1 MKKRVKLNTY
11 IKLILLISA
20 ISTLFLLLFL
30 SLYIYTVRQEKEV
43 YNSTLARYDIEIK
56 TLFDFNSKTQIVAI
70 YDITFWDSLVNFINN
85 KDHEWFESHI
95 VTEFESYEVDYIGI
109 YTLDHELI
117 NKVSSSKIKSV
128 DFIPKRVMDQLYKSK
143 FKRFY
148 MRIPEGIIEVFGA
161 TVHPSDDPKKI
172 KHNPSGYFFMAR
184 LLDKAYFKN
193 LQKICSSNVDFLE
206 PSDLKNVEHSSIFS
220 VLELKN
226 SDDSEV
232 SKLFF
237 RRPFHINFERTKEI
251 LYIIITTTLFSII
264 GAIYFTRR
272 WVYGPLKLITN
283 ILEKGAESTIYTLKR
298 EPGEFGYIG
307 NLFEENNNQQKQL
320 EISKKRAE
328 ESDKLKSSF
337 LANLSHE
344 IRTPMNAIV
353 GFSDLLANP
362 DLNEKDKIEFL
373 KIIKDSG
380 NSLVS
385 IIEDLIE
392 MSKIDA
398 NQITP
403 NYRGINIEKCM
414 EELYNTLKVTIPVD
428 KNIDFYIIQ
437 NDEKITNTILTD
449 EIKLKQIFVNL
460 ITNAIK
466 FTNTG
471 HVAFGY
477 TVNHQKNVIEF
488 RVEDSGV
495 GINEGN
501 LDMIFDRFRRIEDD
515 YTIEFCG
522 LGLGLSISK
531 AYVEMLGGTIDVK
544 STIGIGSVFVFE
556 IPLIY
561 QESISM
567 GNTLLPNPVFESPG
581 SKTILIA
588 EDDNINF
595 LLLKKILELKNY
607 IILRA
612 RNGQEAVDMCIEDGT
627 IDVVFMDIKMPVL
640 GGFEAFETVKN
651 CRPNLPVIAQTAYS
665 SSEDKEKIINCGFAA
680 YITKPLDKTKIF
692 EILDR
697 IFSKRE

>member
-1 MKKRVKLNTY
+1 
-11 IKLILLISA
+11 
-20 ISTLFLLLFL
+20 
-30 SLYIYTVRQEKEV
+30 
-43 YNSTLARYDIEIK
+43 
-56 TLFDFNSKTQIVAI
+56 
-70 YDITFWDSLVNFINN
+70 
-85 KDHEWFESHI
+85 
-95 VTEFESYEVDYIGI
+95 
-109 YTLDHELI
+109 
-117 NKVSSSKIKSV
+117 
-128 DFIPKRVMDQLYKSK
+128 
-143 FKRFY
+143 
-148 MRIPEGIIEVFGA
+148 
-161 TVHPSDDPKKI
+161 
-172 KHNPSGYFFMAR
+172 
-184 LLDKAYFKN
+184 
-193 LQKICSSNVDFLE
+193 
-206 PSDLKNVEHSSIFS
+206 
-220 VLELKN
+220 
-226 SDDSEV
+226 
-232 SKLFF
+232 
-237 RRPFHINFERTKEI
+237 
-251 LYIIITTTLFSII
+251 
-264 GAIYFTRR
+264 
-272 WVYGPLKLITN
+272 LITN
-283 ILEKGAESTIYTLKR
+283 ILEKGKESTIYTLKM

-362 DLNEKDKIEFL
+362 DLSEKDKTEFL

-414 EELYNTLKVTIPVD
+414 EELYTTLKVTIPAD
-428 KNIDFYIIQ
+428 KNIDFYIIK
-437 NDEKITNTILTD
+437 NEEKITNEILTD

-477 TVNHQKNVIEF
+477 NVNHQKNVIEF

-501 LDMIFDRFRRIEDD
+501 LDLIFDRFRRIEDD
-515 YTIEFCG
+515 FTIEFCG

-561 QESISM
+561 QKSTGIDDTVHSS
-567 GNTLLPNPVFESPG
+567 LFFEDTG

-607 IILRA
+607 TVLRA
-612 RNGQEAVDMCIEDGT
+612 RNGQEAVNMCKENLT

-651 CRPNLPVIAQTAYS
+651 YRPELPVIAQTAYS
-665 SSEDKEKIINCGFAA
+665 SSEDREKIINSGFAA

-697 IFSKRE
+697 IFSKRV

>member
-1 MKKRVKLNTY
+1 
-11 IKLILLISA
+11 
-20 ISTLFLLLFL
+20 
-30 SLYIYTVRQEKEV
+30 
-43 YNSTLARYDIEIK
+43 
-56 TLFDFNSKTQIVAI
+56 
-70 YDITFWDSLVNFINN
+70 
-85 KDHEWFESHI
+85 
-95 VTEFESYEVDYIGI
+95 
-109 YTLDHELI
+109 
-117 NKVSSSKIKSV
+117 
-128 DFIPKRVMDQLYKSK
+128 
-143 FKRFY
+143 
-148 MRIPEGIIEVFGA
+148 
-161 TVHPSDDPKKI
+161 
-172 KHNPSGYFFMAR
+172 
-184 LLDKAYFKN
+184 
-193 LQKICSSNVDFLE
+193 
-206 PSDLKNVEHSSIFS
+206 
-220 VLELKN
+220 
-226 SDDSEV
+226 
-232 SKLFF
+232 
-237 RRPFHINFERTKEI
+237 
-251 LYIIITTTLFSII
+251 
-264 GAIYFTRR
+264 
-272 WVYGPLKLITN
+272 
-283 ILEKGAESTIYTLKR
+283 
-298 EPGEFGYIG
+298 
-307 NLFEENNNQQKQL
+307 
-320 EISKKRAE
+320 
-328 ESDKLKSSF
+328 
-337 LANLSHE
+337 
-344 IRTPMNAIV
+344 
-353 GFSDLLANP
+353 LANP
-362 DLNEKDKIEFL
+362 DLSEKDKTEFL

-414 EELYNTLKVTIPVD
+414 EELYTTLKVTIPAD
-428 KNIDFYIIQ
+428 KNIDFYIIK
-437 NDEKITNTILTD
+437 NEEKITNEILTD

-477 TVNHQKNVIEF
+477 NVNHQKDVIEF

-501 LDMIFDRFRRIEDD
+501 LDLIFDRFRRIEDD
-515 YTIEFCG
+515 FTIEFCG

-561 QESISM
+561 QKSTGIDDTVHSS
-567 GNTLLPNPVFESPG
+567 LFFEDTG

-607 IILRA
+607 TVLRA
-612 RNGQEAVDMCIEDGT
+612 RNGQEAVNMCKENLT

-651 CRPNLPVIAQTAYS
+651 YRPELPVIAQTAYS
-665 SSEDKEKIINCGFAA
+665 SSEDREKIINSGFAA

-697 IFSKRE
+697 IFSKRV